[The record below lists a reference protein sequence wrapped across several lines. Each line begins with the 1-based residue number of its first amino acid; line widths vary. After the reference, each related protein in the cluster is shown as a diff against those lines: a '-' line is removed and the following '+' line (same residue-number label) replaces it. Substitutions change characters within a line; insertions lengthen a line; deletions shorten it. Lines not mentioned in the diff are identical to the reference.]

1 MEKHGYIEF
10 QNVIKSYGSGT
21 AKINALDNVS
31 FSVEKG
37 EYVGVIGHTGSGK
50 STLMQLL
57 NALVVPDSGSVLLD
71 GKNINADKKTARETR
86 FRVGLVFQYPE
97 YQLFEE
103 TVRKDIA
110 FGPTNMGLS
119 PEEVEKQVLWAAQVV
134 GLPEELLGK
143 SPFDLS
149 GGEKRRAAIAGVM
162 AMKPEVL
169 ILDEPAAG
177 LDPIGRSVIMQMID
191 QYRART
197 GATVLL
203 VSHSMETVAA
213 AASRILVL
221 NKGTI
226 AMDGDVQSVFSRA
239 DELIA
244 MGLDVPAVTSIAVR
258 LKNMGYPVDTGVYS
272 VEAAAEMFAQVLR
285 AKEGTR

>member
-1 MEKHGYIEF
+1 MAFLEVKNINY
-10 QNVIKSYGSGT
+10 SYSKGT
-21 AKINALDNVS
+21 PFEIAALKNCS
-31 FSVEKG
+31 FAVEKG

-50 STLMQLL
+50 STLMQML
-57 NALVVPDSGSVLLD
+57 NALQKPDSGAVLLD
-71 GKNINADKKTARETR
+71 GKDINTDKVTARDTR

-110 FGPTNMGLS
+110 YGPTNMKLS
-119 PEEVEKQVLWAAQVV
+119 PEEIEQRVLEAANIV
-134 GLPEELLGK
+134 GLPSDLLDK

-177 LDPIGRSVIMQMID
+177 LDPIGRKVIMDMINK
-191 QYRART
+191 YRAST

-213 AASRILVL
+213 VADRILVL

-226 AMDGDVQSVFSRA
+226 AMDGTVDSVFSRA
-239 DELIA
+239 KELIE
-244 MGLDVPAVTSIAVR
+244 MGLDVPAVTRIAVR
-258 LKNMGYPVDTGVYS
+258 LKEMGYDVNTGVYS
-272 VEAAAEMFAQVLR
+272 VADAADMLLHLLGK
-285 AKEGTR
+285 KEGTA

>member
-1 MEKHGYIEF
+1 MAFLEVKNIGY
-10 QNVIKSYGSGT
+10 SYSKGT
-21 AKINALDNVS
+21 PFEIVALHDCS

-50 STLMQLL
+50 STLMQML
-57 NALVVPDSGSVLLD
+57 NALVKPDSGTVMLD
-71 GKNINADKKTARETR
+71 GKDINADKETARDTR
-86 FRVGLVFQYPE
+86 FRVGLCFQYPE

-110 FGPTNMGLS
+110 YGPTNMKLS
-119 PEEVEKQVLWAAQVV
+119 AEEIEQRVQESAQIV
-134 GLPEELLGK
+134 GLPPELLDK

-177 LDPIGRSVIMQMID
+177 LDPIGRKVIMDMIEK
-191 QYRART
+191 YRLAT

-213 AASRILVL
+213 VADRILVL
-221 NKGTI
+221 NKGGI
-226 AMDGDVQSVFSRA
+226 AMDGTVDEVFSRS

-244 MGLDVPAVTSIAVR
+244 MGLDVPAVTRIAVR
-258 LKNMGYPVDTGVYS
+258 LKEKGLPVDPCVYS
-272 VEAAAEMFAQVLR
+272 VPQAVSMLLKLIGK
-285 AKEGTR
+285 KEGTA

>member
-1 MEKHGYIEF
+1 MAFLEVKNINY
-10 QNVIKSYGSGT
+10 SYSKGT
-21 AKINALDNVS
+21 PFEIAALKNCS
-31 FSVEKG
+31 FAVEKG

-50 STLMQLL
+50 STLMQML
-57 NALVVPDSGSVLLD
+57 NALQKPDSGAVLLD
-71 GKNINADKKTARETR
+71 GKDINTDKVTARDTR

-110 FGPTNMGLS
+110 YGPTNMKLS
-119 PEEVEKQVLWAAQVV
+119 PEEIEQRVLEAANIV
-134 GLPEELLGK
+134 GLPSDLLDK

-177 LDPIGRSVIMQMID
+177 LDPIGRKVIMDMINK
-191 QYRART
+191 YRAST

-213 AASRILVL
+213 VADRILVL

-226 AMDGDVQSVFSRA
+226 AMDGTVDSVFSRA
-239 DELIA
+239 KELIE
-244 MGLDVPAVTSIAVR
+244 MGLDVPAVTRIAVR
-258 LKNMGYPVDTGVYS
+258 LKEMGYEVNTGVYS
-272 VEAAAEMFAQVLR
+272 VADAADMLLHLLGK
-285 AKEGTR
+285 KEGTA

>member
-1 MEKHGYIEF
+1 MAFLEVKNINY
-10 QNVIKSYGSGT
+10 SYSKGT
-21 AKINALDNVS
+21 PFEITALHDCS
-31 FSVEKG
+31 FAVEKG

-50 STLMQLL
+50 STLMQML
-57 NALVVPDSGSVLLD
+57 NALQKPDSGAVFLD
-71 GKNINADKKTARETR
+71 GKDINTDKVTARDTR
-86 FRVGLVFQYPE
+86 FRVGLCFQYPE

-110 FGPTNMGLS
+110 YGPTNMKLS
-119 PEEVEKQVLWAAQVV
+119 PEEIEQRVLEAADIV
-134 GLPEELLGK
+134 GLAPELLDK

-177 LDPIGRSVIMQMID
+177 LDPIGRKVIMDMID
-191 QYRART
+191 KYRAAT

-213 AASRILVL
+213 VADRILVL

-226 AMDGDVQSVFSRA
+226 AMDGTVDSVFSHA
-239 DELIA
+239 KELIE
-244 MGLDVPAVTSIAVR
+244 MGLDVPAVTRIAVR
-258 LKNMGYPVDTGVYS
+258 LKEMGYAVNTGVYS
-272 VEAAAEMFAQVLR
+272 VADAAQMLLQLLGK
-285 AKEGTR
+285 KEGSV

>member
-1 MEKHGYIEF
+1 MAFLEVKNI
-10 QNVIKSYGSGT
+10 SYSYSKGT
-21 AKINALDNVS
+21 PFEIAALKDCS

-50 STLMQLL
+50 STLMQML
-57 NALVVPDSGSVLLD
+57 NALQTPDSGSVVLD
-71 GKNINADKKTARETR
+71 GKNINADKVIARDTR

-110 FGPTNMGLS
+110 FGPTNMKLT
-119 PEEVEKQVLWAAQVV
+119 PEEIEIRVLEAARIV
-134 GLPEELLGK
+134 GLPSELLDK

-177 LDPIGRSVIMQMID
+177 LDPIGRKVVMDMIAR
-191 QYRART
+191 YRAAT

-213 AASRILVL
+213 AADRILVL

-226 AMDGDVQSVFSRA
+226 AMDGTVDEVFSRA
-239 DELIA
+239 EDLIS
-244 MGLDVPAVTSIAVR
+244 MGLDVPSVTRIAVR
-258 LKNMGYPVDTGVYS
+258 LKEMGYDVNTAVYN
-272 VEAAAEMFAQVLR
+272 VEDAAAMLLAL
-285 AKEGTR
+285 AGKKEGTV

>member
-1 MEKHGYIEF
+1 MAFLEVKNINYAYS
-10 QNVIKSYGSGT
+10 KGT
-21 AKINALDNVS
+21 PFEIDALRDCS

-37 EYVGVIGHTGSGK
+37 EYIGVIGHTGSGK
-50 STLMQLL
+50 STLMQML
-57 NALVVPDSGSVLLD
+57 NALQKPDSGAVMLD
-71 GKNINADKKTARETR
+71 GKDINADKVTARDTR

-110 FGPTNMGLS
+110 YGPTNMKLT
-119 PEEVEKQVLWAAQVV
+119 PEEVEARVLEAAQIV
-134 GLPEELLGK
+134 GLPSELLDK

-177 LDPIGRSVIMQMID
+177 LDPIGRKVIMDMID
-191 QYRART
+191 KYRAAT

-213 AASRILVL
+213 VADRILVL

-226 AMDGDVQSVFSRA
+226 AMDGTVDAVFSRA
-239 DELIA
+239 KELIE
-244 MGLDVPAVTSIAVR
+244 MGLDVPAVTRIAVR
-258 LKNMGYPVDTGVYS
+258 LKEMGYAVNTGVYS
-272 VEAAAEMFAQVLR
+272 VADAAQMLLQLLGK
-285 AKEGTR
+285 KEGTV

>member
-1 MEKHGYIEF
+1 MAFLEVKNINYAYS
-10 QNVIKSYGSGT
+10 KGT
-21 AKINALDNVS
+21 PFEITALHDCS
-31 FSVEKG
+31 FAVEKG

-50 STLMQLL
+50 STLMQML
-57 NALVVPDSGSVLLD
+57 NALQKPDSGAVFLD
-71 GKNINADKKTARETR
+71 GKDINADKVTARDTR

-110 FGPTNMGLS
+110 YGPTNMKLTAEEIDRRVLEAAEIVGLS
-119 PEEVEKQVLWAAQVV
+119 PE
-134 GLPEELLGK
+134 LLDK

-177 LDPIGRSVIMQMID
+177 LDPIGRTVIMNMID
-191 QYRART
+191 KYRAST

-213 AASRILVL
+213 AADRILVL

-226 AMDGDVQSVFSRA
+226 AMDGTVDSVFSRA
-239 DELIA
+239 EELIA
-244 MGLDVPAVTSIAVR
+244 MGLDVPAVTRIAVR
-258 LKNMGYPVDTGVYS
+258 LKDLGYDVNTGVYN
-272 VEAAAEMFAQVLR
+272 VEDAAAMLLALLGK
-285 AKEGTR
+285 KEGNV

>member
-1 MEKHGYIEF
+1 MAFLEVRNACYSYSKGTPFE
-10 QNVIKSYGSGT
+10 IK
-21 AKINALDNVS
+21 ALDNCS

-37 EYVGVIGHTGSGK
+37 EYIGVIGHTGSGK

-57 NALVVPDSGSVLLD
+57 NALVTPDSGSVLLD
-71 GKNINADKKTARETR
+71 GKDINADKKTARDTR

-103 TVRKDIA
+103 TVSKDIA

-119 PEEVEKQVLWAAQVV
+119 AEDVHKQVLWAAQIV
-134 GLPEELLGK
+134 GLPDALLDK

-177 LDPIGRSVIMQMID
+177 LDPIGRKVIMEMID
-191 QYRART
+191 KYRAST

-213 AASRILVL
+213 AADRILVL
-221 NKGTI
+221 NKGAI

-239 DELIA
+239 DELIT
-244 MGLDVPAVTSIAVR
+244 MGLDVPAVTRIAVK
-258 LKNMGYPVDTGVYS
+258 LKNMGYPVDAGVYS
-272 VEAAAEMFAQVLR
+272 VEEAAKMLTAVLR

>member
-1 MEKHGYIEF
+1 MAFLEVKNINY
-10 QNVIKSYGSGT
+10 SYSKGT
-21 AKINALDNVS
+21 PFEIAALKNCS
-31 FSVEKG
+31 FAVEKG

-50 STLMQLL
+50 STLMQML
-57 NALVVPDSGSVLLD
+57 NALQKPDSGAVLLD
-71 GKNINADKKTARETR
+71 GKDINTDKVTARDTR

-110 FGPTNMGLS
+110 YGPTNMKLS
-119 PEEVEKQVLWAAQVV
+119 PEEIEQRVLEAANIV
-134 GLPEELLGK
+134 GLPSDLLDK
-143 SPFDLS
+143 SPFDLP

-177 LDPIGRSVIMQMID
+177 LDPIGRKVIMDMINK
-191 QYRART
+191 YRAST

-213 AASRILVL
+213 VADRILVL
-221 NKGTI
+221 NKGAI
-226 AMDGDVQSVFSRA
+226 AMDGTVDSVFSRA
-239 DELIA
+239 KELIE
-244 MGLDVPAVTSIAVR
+244 MGLDVPAVTRIAVR
-258 LKNMGYPVDTGVYS
+258 LKEMGYDVNTGVYS
-272 VEAAAEMFAQVLR
+272 VADAADMLLHLLGK
-285 AKEGTR
+285 KEGTA

>member
-1 MEKHGYIEF
+1 MAFLEVKNIGY
-10 QNVIKSYGSGT
+10 SYSKGT
-21 AKINALDNVS
+21 PFEIVALHDCS

-50 STLMQLL
+50 STLMQML
-57 NALVVPDSGSVLLD
+57 NALVKPDSGTVMLD
-71 GKNINADKKTARETR
+71 GKDINADKVTARDTR
-86 FRVGLVFQYPE
+86 FRVGLCFQYPE

-103 TVRKDIA
+103 TVHKDIA
-110 FGPTNMGLS
+110 YGPTNMKLS
-119 PEEVEKQVLWAAQVV
+119 AEEIEARVLEAAEIV
-134 GLPEELLGK
+134 GLAPELLEK

-177 LDPIGRSVIMQMID
+177 LDPIGRKVIMDMIEK
-191 QYRART
+191 YRLAT

-213 AASRILVL
+213 VADRILVL
-221 NKGTI
+221 NKGGI
-226 AMDGDVQSVFSRA
+226 AMDGTVDEVFSRS
-239 DELIA
+239 DELIT
-244 MGLDVPAVTSIAVR
+244 MGLDVPAVTRIAVR
-258 LKNMGYPVDTGVYS
+258 LKEKGYPVDTCVYS
-272 VEAAAEMFAQVLR
+272 VPQAAAMLLKLLGK
-285 AKEGTR
+285 KEGTV

>member
-1 MEKHGYIEF
+1 MAFLEVKNINY
-10 QNVIKSYGSGT
+10 SYSKGT
-21 AKINALDNVS
+21 PFEIAALKNCS
-31 FSVEKG
+31 FAVEKG

-50 STLMQLL
+50 STLMQML
-57 NALVVPDSGSVLLD
+57 NALQKPDSGAVLLD
-71 GKNINADKKTARETR
+71 GKDINTDKVTARDTR

-110 FGPTNMGLS
+110 YGPTNMKLS
-119 PEEVEKQVLWAAQVV
+119 PEEIEQRVLEAANIV
-134 GLPEELLGK
+134 GLPLDLLDK

-177 LDPIGRSVIMQMID
+177 LDPIGRKVIMDMINK
-191 QYRART
+191 YRAST

-213 AASRILVL
+213 VADRILVL

-226 AMDGDVQSVFSRA
+226 AMDGTVDSVFSRA
-239 DELIA
+239 KELIE
-244 MGLDVPAVTSIAVR
+244 MGLDVPAVTRIAVR
-258 LKNMGYPVDTGVYS
+258 LKEMGYEVNTGVYS
-272 VEAAAEMFAQVLR
+272 VADAADMLLHLLGK
-285 AKEGTR
+285 KEGTA

>member
-1 MEKHGYIEF
+1 MAFLEVKNINYAYS
-10 QNVIKSYGSGT
+10 KGT
-21 AKINALDNVS
+21 PFEIDALRDCS

-37 EYVGVIGHTGSGK
+37 EYIGVIGHTGSGK
-50 STLMQLL
+50 STLMQML
-57 NALVVPDSGSVLLD
+57 NALQKPDSGAVMLD
-71 GKNINADKKTARETR
+71 GKDINTDKVTARDTR

-110 FGPTNMGLS
+110 YGPTNMKLP
-119 PEEVEKQVLWAAQVV
+119 PEEVEARVLEAAQIV
-134 GLPEELLGK
+134 GLPSELLDK

-177 LDPIGRSVIMQMID
+177 LDPIGRKVIMDMID
-191 QYRART
+191 KYRAAT

-213 AASRILVL
+213 VADRILVL

-226 AMDGDVQSVFSRA
+226 AMDGTVDAVFSRA
-239 DELIA
+239 KELIE
-244 MGLDVPAVTSIAVR
+244 MGLDVPAVTRIAVR
-258 LKNMGYPVDTGVYS
+258 LKEMGYAVNTGVYS
-272 VEAAAEMFAQVLR
+272 VADAARMLLQLLGK
-285 AKEGTR
+285 KEGTV

>member
-1 MEKHGYIEF
+1 MAFLEVLNACYSYSKGTPFE
-10 QNVIKSYGSGT
+10 IK
-21 AKINALDNVS
+21 ALDNCS